1 MKESNPL
8 PVTVLSGFLGAGKTT
23 LLNHV
28 LANRQGRK
36 VAVLVNDMSEINVD
50 ARLVRDGAAELS
62 RVDEKVIEMTNGCIC
77 CTLREDLLKE
87 VSRLAQEG
95 RFDYLLIESTG
106 ISEPMPVAETFSFSD
121 EQGNRLHDL
130 ARLDT
135 MVTVVDVSSF
145 PVNLLTQETL
155 QDRDL
160 GLEGKDDRPISMLLM
175 DQVEFA
181 NVLVLNKTD
190 LVSEDEVR
198 QIEGFLSRVNP
209 DAKVVRAHR
218 GQVDLALIFNTG
230 LFDLDKAMN
239 SSLWDPEPRF
249 ERQPETEEYG
259 IRSFVYR
266 ARRPFH
272 PERFW
277 QFLQHQG
284 FKNVLRSKGV
294 LWMASRGEVAGVWQQ
309 AGNNCQL
316 DPGGLWYAVL
326 PASEWP
332 DDPDDKAL
340 LMASW
345 QEGVGDRRQ
354 ELVVIGIG
362 IDKQAIT
369 EGLHAC
375 LLTDAEMRAG
385 DAVWAT
391 YRDEFPAWP
400 LMELTQGV

>member
-209 DAKVVRAHR
+209 DAKVVRTHR
-218 GQVDLALIFNTG
+218 GQVDLSLIFNTG

-332 DDPDDKAL
+332 DDPDDKAM